1 MNDILAKVQEAFH
14 LTFRVEPQAVNMDTN
29 PDHLEGWDSMGHVA
43 LVASLERAFDV
54 SFDVDDLMEMEN
66 VREIVRIVES
76 KINHD

>member
-14 LTFRVEPQAVNMDTN
+14 LTFRVEHTAVNMDTN
-29 PDHLEGWDSMGHVA
+29 PDHIKNWDSMGHVA

-54 SFDVDDLMEMEN
+54 SFDVDDVMEMEN
-66 VREIVRIVES
+66 VQEILRIVEL